1 MKLVRVHIISAKS
14 CGGLLDGLD
23 VRLRNI
29 SDDDFSFEP
38 LCLIGPNGAGK
49 SQFIQVIAEA
59 FQSLFHA
66 VVPTEERGESNS
78 DLLFEIEYLIF
89 GEGRSEPVHLRASRL
104 PPEGRRKPVI
114 TLSKKHEY
122 DWVEC
127 NLSDPETALL
137 LPRKVVGYTSGAN
150 ETLSLPFLVSRSGY
164 ADEVGKRALD
174 EVGKSALDESAIS
187 RSIPDT
193 RLMLIDYGTH
203 LEVLVANLLLGTE
216 EQRAALLD
224 DARVDALN
232 SFRCVVQLAHSA
244 APKSSASKARGRRRK
259 GIQLTD
265 ELEGYL
271 ECLQRCATSY
281 YHDQSSDSYTF
292 DFFVTE
298 ETREGF
304 SAFWGGALELYSAL
318 HKLAMLND
326 LAIPKTTRE
335 RFKRETQ
342 KRSFA
347 SRLPEPQD
355 EDKVFRFER
364 VVFDAQGGRGSVDYV
379 SLSDG
384 EHQQAQLLGTMS
396 MVSFPQVLFLLDE
409 PESHFNPQWRVKLMS
424 KILDLPT
431 AGGIRRNGDH
441 ASIQDCI
448 LTTHSPFVPSDM
460 PRKRVLVFGK
470 DSDSGRIEWR
480 HPDIET
486 FGSTFD
492 AILAECFEIRPPIS
506 GESIAVIN
514 ELKASDDPSVI
525 QKRMQE
531 LGDSVEKILL
541 ADRIRLLK
549 RKAGV

>member
-1 MKLVRVHIISAKS
+1 MKLIRVRIISAKS

-23 VRLRNI
+23 VRFRDT
-29 SDDDFSFEP
+29 SDERGLFEP
-38 LCLIGPNGAGK
+38 ICLIGPNGAGK

-59 FQSLFHA
+59 FQSLFHT
-66 VVPTEERGESNS
+66 VVPAEERGESNR

-89 GEGRSEPVHLRASRL
+89 NQNQKRPIHVRASRVL
-104 PPEGRRKPVI
+104 PEGRRKPI
-114 TLSKKHEY
+114 IAIYKQ
-122 DWVEC
+122 VEC
-127 NLSDPETALL
+127 DWIECDLSDPATVLL

-174 EVGKSALDESAIS
+174 ESAIS
-187 RSIPDT
+187 KSIPDT

-203 LEVLVANLLLGTE
+203 LEVLVANLLLGSE
-216 EQRAALLD
+216 EQRVALLD
-224 DARVDALN
+224 DARVDDLN
-232 SFRCVVQLAHSA
+232 SFRCIVQLAHSV
-244 APKSSASKARGRRRK
+244 APKASASKIRSQRRK

-265 ELEGYL
+265 ELESYL
-271 ECLQRCATSY
+271 ERLQRCATSY
-281 YHDQSSDSYTF
+281 HHDQTSDSYIF
-292 DFFVTE
+292 DFFVTA
-298 ETREGF
+298 ETRKAF
-304 SAFWGGALELYSAL
+304 SAFWASALELYSAL

-409 PESHFNPQWRVKLMS
+409 PESHFNPKWRVKLLS
-424 KILDLPT
+424 KILNLPT
-431 AGGIRRNGDH
+431 AGGVRRNGDP
-441 ASIQDCI
+441 ASIQDCV

-460 PRKRVLVFGK
+460 PRGRVLVFGK
-470 DSDSGRIEWR
+470 DPDSGRIEWR

-506 GESIAVIN
+506 DEPIAVIN
-514 ELKASDDPSVI
+514 ELKASDDPNLI
-525 QKRMQE
+525 QDRMQE

-541 ADRIRLLK
+541 ADRVRQLK
-549 RKAGV
+549 RQSRT

>member
-1 MKLVRVHIISAKS
+1 MKLLRVHIISAKS

-23 VRLRNI
+23 VRLRDI
-29 SDDDFSFEP
+29 SDHKSSFEP

-59 FQSLFHA
+59 FQSLLHA
-66 VVPTEERGESNS
+66 AVPVEERGESNR

-89 GEGRSEPVHLRASRL
+89 GPSQTDSTHLRARKML
-104 PPEGRRKPVI
+104 PEGRRKPVI
-114 TLSKKHEY
+114 SLSKKCEG
-122 DWVEC
+122 DWIDC
-127 NLSDPETALL
+127 DMADPATASL

-164 ADEVGKRALD
+164 ADEVGRR
-174 EVGKSALDESAIS
+174 ALDESAIS
-187 RSIPDT
+187 VSIPDT

-203 LEVLVANLLLGTE
+203 LEVLVANLLLGSE

-224 DARVDALN
+224 DARVDDLN

-244 APKSSASKARGRRRK
+244 APKAPSASKARKRNRK

-265 ELEGYL
+265 ELERYL
-271 ECLQRCATSY
+271 EHLQRCATS
-281 YHDQSSDSYTF
+281 HHHEPSTDSYIF
-292 DFFVTE
+292 DFFVTS
-298 ETREGF
+298 ETRKAF
-304 SAFWGGALELYSAL
+304 AAFWSGALELYAAL

-326 LAIPKTTRE
+326 LAIPKPTRE

-364 VVFDAQGGRGSVDYV
+364 VVFDSQGGRGSVDYV

-384 EHQQAQLLGTMS
+384 EHQQAQLLGTMC

-409 PESHFNPQWRVKLMS
+409 PESHFNPKWRVKLLS
-424 KILDLPT
+424 KVLDLPT
-431 AGGIRRNGDH
+431 ADGVRRNGDP
-441 ASIQDCI
+441 ASVQDCV

-460 PRKRVLVFGK
+460 SRERVLIFDK
-470 DSDSGRIEWR
+470 NAESGRIEWR

-506 GESIAVIN
+506 DEPIAVIN
-514 ELKASDDPSVI
+514 ELKASDDPRLI
-525 QKRMQE
+525 QERMHE

-541 ADRIRLLK
+541 ADRVRQLK
-549 RKAGV
+549 RQSGA

>member
-23 VRLRNI
+23 IRLRDI
-29 SDDDFSFEP
+29 SDNNNTFEP

-66 VVPTEERGESNS
+66 VVPAEERGESNR
-78 DLLFEIEYLIF
+78 DLLFEIEYLLF
-89 GEGRSEPVHLRASRL
+89 DESQSEFVHLRASRAL
-104 PPEGRRKPVI
+104 PEGRRRPVI

-122 DWVEC
+122 DWIEC
-127 NLSDPETALL
+127 DLSDPETALL
-137 LPRKVVGYTSGAN
+137 LPKKVVGYTSGAN

-174 EVGKSALDESAIS
+174 ETAIS

-216 EQRAALLD
+216 NQRAALLD
-224 DARVDALN
+224 DARVEALN
-232 SFRCVVQLAHSA
+232 SFRCIVQLAHSA
-244 APKSSASKARGRRRK
+244 APKSSTNKARGRRRK
-259 GIQLTD
+259 GIQLTE

-271 ECLQRCATSY
+271 ERLQRCATSY
-281 YHDQSSDSYTF
+281 YHDQSTDSYTF

-298 ETREGF
+298 ETRKGF
-304 SAFWGGALELYSAL
+304 SAFWDGALELYSAL

-409 PESHFNPQWRVKLMS
+409 PESHFNPKWRVKLMS

-431 AGGIRRNGDH
+431 AGGVRRNGDH

-460 PRKRVLVFGK
+460 PRERVLVFCK
-470 DSDSGRIEWR
+470 DAESGRIEWR

-525 QKRMQE
+525 QERMQA

-541 ADRIRLLK
+541 ADRIRQLK

>member
-1 MKLVRVHIISAKS
+1 MKLVRVHVISAKS

-23 VRLRNI
+23 VRLRDI
-29 SDDDFSFEP
+29 SDSKSSFEP

-59 FQSLFHA
+59 FQSLFHE
-66 VVPTEERGESNS
+66 VVPAEERGESNR
-78 DLLFEIEYLIF
+78 DLLFEIEYLVFDQSQKDPI
-89 GEGRSEPVHLRASRL
+89 HLCASRVV
-104 PPEGRRKPVI
+104 PEGRRKPVI
-114 TLSKKHEY
+114 SLSKKGE
-122 DWVEC
+122 DGWVEC
-127 NLSDPETALL
+127 DLSDPATTSL

-174 EVGKSALDESAIS
+174 ESAIS
-187 RSIPDT
+187 KSIPDT

-203 LEVLVANLLLGTE
+203 LEVLVANLLLGSE

-224 DARVDALN
+224 DARVDDLN

-244 APKSSASKARGRRRK
+244 APKAPVSKAQKRQRK

-271 ECLQRCATSY
+271 ERLQRCATSY
-281 YHDQSSDSYTF
+281 YHDKSSDSYIF
-292 DFFVTE
+292 DFFVTK
-298 ETREGF
+298 ETRKAF
-304 SAFWGGALELYSAL
+304 STFWIGALELYSAL

-326 LAIPKTTRE
+326 LAIPRLTRE
-335 RFKRETQ
+335 RFKRDTQ

-396 MVSFPQVLFLLDE
+396 MLSFPQVLFLLDE
-409 PESHFNPQWRVKLMS
+409 PESHFNPKWRVKLLS
-424 KILDLPT
+424 KVLDLPT
-431 AGGIRRNGDH
+431 ADGVRRNGDL
-441 ASIQDCI
+441 ASIQDCV

-460 PRKRVLVFGK
+460 PRERVLVFGK
-470 DSDSGRIEWR
+470 DPESGRIEWR

-506 GESIAVIN
+506 DEPIAVIN
-514 ELKASDDPSVI
+514 QLKTSDDPQFI
-525 QKRMQE
+525 QERMQE
-531 LGDSVEKILL
+531 LGESVEKILL
-541 ADRIRLLK
+541 ADRIRQLK
-549 RKAGV
+549 RQSGA

>member
-1 MKLVRVHIISAKS
+1 MKLLRVHILSAKS

-23 VRLRNI
+23 VRFRDV
-29 SDDDFSFEP
+29 SDNTSAFEP

-66 VVPTEERGESNS
+66 VVPAEERGESNR
-78 DLLFEIEYLIF
+78 DLLFEIEYLVF
-89 GEGRSEPVHLRASRL
+89 EQNQTDSTHLRASRVL
-104 PPEGRRKPVI
+104 PEGRRKPVI
-114 TLSKKHEY
+114 SLSRKHEG
-122 DWVEC
+122 DWIEC
-127 NLSDPETALL
+127 DLSDPATALL

-150 ETLSLPFLVSRSGY
+150 ETLSLPFLVSRSAY

-174 EVGKSALDESAIS
+174 ESAIS
-187 RSIPDT
+187 ESIPDT

-203 LEVLVANLLLGTE
+203 LEVLVANLLLGSE
-216 EQRAALLD
+216 AQRAALLD
-224 DARVDALN
+224 DARVDDLN
-232 SFRCVVQLAHSA
+232 SFRCIVQLAHSV
-244 APKSSASKARGRRRK
+244 APKAPLSKTRKRNRK

-281 YHDQSSDSYTF
+281 HHDQSSDSYIF

-298 ETREGF
+298 ETRKAF
-304 SAFWGGALELYSAL
+304 AAFWAGPLDLYSAL

-326 LAIPKTTRE
+326 LAISKPTRD

-396 MVSFPQVLFLLDE
+396 MLSFPQVLFLLDE
-409 PESHFNPQWRVKLMS
+409 PESHFNPKWRVKLLS
-424 KILDLPT
+424 KVLDLPT
-431 AGGIRRNGDH
+431 ADGVRRNGDS
-441 ASIQDCI
+441 ASIQDCV

-460 PRKRVLVFGK
+460 PRERVLVFGK
-470 DSDSGRIEWR
+470 NTDSGRIEWR

-492 AILAECFEIRPPIS
+492 AILDECFEIRPPIS
-506 GESIAVIN
+506 DEPIALIN
-514 ELKASDDPSVI
+514 ELKASDDPKFI
-525 QKRMQE
+525 QERMQE
-531 LGDSVEKILL
+531 LGDSIEKILL
-541 ADRIRLLK
+541 ADRVRQLK
-549 RKAGV
+549 RQSES